1 MIKGN
6 EIRKA
11 LGQTVRQLRLDRNI
25 SQEKLA
31 ELGSLD
37 RSYIS
42 EIENGDKTASI
53 VTIYKLS
60 MALEVKPSQLI
71 EEMEKHFEFNS

>member
-1 MIKGN
+1 MVKGTN
-6 EIRKA
+6 IRIAFGK
-11 LGQTVRQLRLDRNI
+11 TVQELRLDRNI

-31 ELGSLD
+31 ELGDLD

-53 VTIYKLS
+53 VTVYKI
-60 MALEVKPSQLI
+60 ALALDMKPSRLMQ
-71 EEMEKHFEFNS
+71 EMEKHFEFE

>member
-1 MIKGN
+1 
-6 EIRKA
+6 
-11 LGQTVRQLRLDRNI
+11 LDRNI

-37 RSYIS
+37 RSYVS

-53 VTIYKLS
+53 VTVYKISL
-60 MALEVKPSQLI
+60 ALDVKPSQLMQ
-71 EEMEKHFEFNS
+71 EMEKHFKFE